1 MRNLC
6 TLTLTLLLVLT
17 LAACGAPGSGS
28 APTADAASAAAVSDE
43 AARSE
48 QSSGKQADTAQKN
61 KKKKSKKKQKKE
73 KQQKT
78 PAAPL
83 SQAVSLVETAVK
95 KNFGKHY
102 SMDYDE
108 REVTFQIWPK
118 GVGDEAYNASLNNA
132 KSLKKWNRRV
142 SALEKKTPHWVK
154 TLEEAGYG
162 GMSVSVSVQNDLNR
176 DNTLL
181 TVKDGKT
188 TYNWVEETLQSAQTA
203 APQTAAD
210 AAPVTTPETATAAA
224 P

>member
-6 TLTLTLLLVLT
+6 TLTLALLLVLT

-28 APTADAASAAAVSDE
+28 ASAADAASAAAVSD
-43 AARSE
+43 AAAQSE
-48 QSSGKQADTAQKN
+48 QSSGKQAATAK
-61 KKKKSKKKQKKE
+61 KTKKKSNEKKT
-73 KQQKT
+73 KT

-95 KNFGKHY
+95 KNFGKNY

-108 REVTFQIWPK
+108 EAVTFQIWPK

-203 APQTAAD
+203 EAQTPAASTD